1 MTTGTKA
8 APAAPRLNV
17 TRAEALRLF
26 RTPLPEKPCDPS
38 RRLAPFSHSAVF
50 ARSFPLPTS
59 AAPDAFHAASSDGL
73 PDATPA
79 HARGG
84 TAETNTVSN
93 N

>member
-8 APAAPRLNV
+8 APAAPRLSV

-26 RTPLPEKPCDPS
+26 RTPLPEKSCELS
-38 RRLAPFSHSAVF
+38 RRLAPFSYSAEF

-59 AAPDAFHAASSDGL
+59 AAPDAFQAASSDGL

-79 HARGG
+79 HPRGG
-84 TAETNTVSN
+84 TAETTTVRN